1 MTPPELRVR
10 ADEVLAALEKVVV
23 GKRSALHLLL
33 AAILADGHVLIED
46 VPGLA
51 KTAIARATAQTLGLP
66 FKRVQFTPD
75 LLPADLTGSFIF
87 NQRSLSF
94 EFRRGPIF
102 TQLLLADEVNRA
114 APKTQSA
121 LLEAMQEHQVTV
133 EGETFPLSR
142 PFLVIATQN
151 PIELDGTFP
160 LPEAQLDRFL
170 IRLDLGYPEEADEQ
184 EILRR
189 RRESRTDAVDLD
201 KLLDPQ
207 TLRDMQAALEDVFV
221 EPSIERYIVAVVRAT
236 RGDPRISLGGSPRA
250 SLALMKLSR
259 ALAALNGR
267 SFVTPDDIK
276 AAAVPVLAHR
286 LILRPEHWGSRTSTS
301 GVVRELLD
309 RVATPSVEVS

>member
-1 MTPPELRVR
+1 MTPAELRAR
-10 ADEVLAALEKVVV
+10 AAEVLATLESVIV
-23 GKRSALHLLL
+23 GKRGALHLLL

-51 KTAIARATAQTLGLP
+51 KTAIARAMAQVLGLP
-66 FKRVQFTPD
+66 CKRVQFTPD
-75 LLPADLTGSFIF
+75 LLPADLTGSFVF
-87 NQRSLSF
+87 DQRSMSF
-94 EFRRGPIF
+94 QFRRGPIF
-102 TQLLLADEVNRA
+102 TQFLLADEVNRA

-133 EGETFPLSR
+133 EGETFSLSR

-189 RRESRTDAVDLD
+189 RRESRSDAVDLD
-201 KLLDPQ
+201 KLLDPEA
-207 TLRDMQAALEDVFV
+207 LRGMQAALEDIFV

-286 LILRPEHWGSRTSTS
+286 LILRPEHWGSRTSTG

-309 RVATPSVEVS
+309 RVATPDVEVS